1 MAPLEIHF
9 GTLSQITLR
18 LDDILPHPPYRG
30 AIGASMLV
38 LFAEVATP
46 DLSGRRRFSV
56 PAAHLGSWL
65 EKMEQFEQR
74 RTGEV
79 TFSDEDGMAFQ
90 LVFSATDRAGHIAV
104 SVELR
109 WGDVVTDYRWQ
120 EMLVI
125 DTEPI
130 DPSTLAPI
138 VDTLRDWHQ
147 ELIAQHQPT
156 RGQNA
161 RVSMP

>member
-1 MAPLEIHF
+1 MAPIEIHF
-9 GTLSQITLR
+9 DTLSQITLR

-30 AIGASMLV
+30 AAGASMLT
-38 LFAEVATP
+38 LFVEVDTP

-65 EKMEQFEQR
+65 EEMEQFEQR

-79 TFSDEDGMAFQ
+79 TFSDEDGMAFR

-109 WGDVVTDYRWQ
+109 WGGMVTDSRWQ
-120 EMLVI
+120 QMLVI
-125 DTEPI
+125 DTAPI
-130 DPSTLAPI
+130 DPSTLPGI
-138 VDTLRDWHQ
+138 VDALRDWHQ
-147 ELIAQHQPT
+147 EVIAQHQPT
-156 RGQNA
+156 R
-161 RVSMP
+161 RSLPRE

>member
-1 MAPLEIHF
+1 MAPLEIHL

-38 LFAEVATP
+38 LFAEVDTP

-56 PAAHLGSWL
+56 PAAHLESWL
-65 EKMEQFEQR
+65 EEMEQFEQR

-109 WGDVVTDYRWQ
+109 WGGVVTDSRWQ
-120 EMLVI
+120 EMLVM
-125 DTEPI
+125 DTVPI
-130 DPSTLAPI
+130 DPSTLPGF
-138 VDTLRDWHQ
+138 VDTLRDWHH
-147 ELIAQHQPT
+147 ELIAQHPPT
-156 RGQNA
+156 R
-161 RVSMP
+161 RSLPRE